1 MEISTKRRQKS
12 QGEELSINDVKE
24 AKGIISRKEGDVNN
38 RIKIEKY
45 SRHLVSL
52 ENSEGQEKS
61 NCTG

>member
-45 SRHLVSL
+45 SLPLAFGVP
-52 ENSEGQEKS
+52 
-61 NCTG
+61 